1 MRVLG
6 IESSCDET
14 ALAIISYENGQANIE
29 RNDIYSQIKEHEHFG
44 GVVPEIAA
52 RAHINRLPFMVKD
65 LPLDTLDAIAA
76 TTGPGLIGGLH
87 IGYGFGRALALS
99 LNKPFY
105 PIHHLEAHALTV
117 RLSNQIDFPY
127 LLLLISGGHTQ
138 IIDVQGFRQ
147 YKLLGETR
155 DDSCGEVFDKSA
167 KLLEL
172 GFPGGPA
179 IEKAALNGDPL
190 RYPLPCPFYKQ
201 PHCDFSFSGLKTAIR
216 ECIARSSSSAKCEAP
231 LTEDPFITSQLHCS
245 SIKYE
250 DPGTCHEMDLRSK
263 APTSSLSRMTTSE
276 ISDLCASIQ
285 HTVSKILIDRLS
297 QAFKITPHKQIVIA
311 GGVAANQYIRRQLTT
326 FCETQKRTLIVPPVK
341 LCTDNAAMVA
351 WTGIE
356 MMQHNITPDIVVP
369 TPRWNLMELARA

>member
-14 ALAIISYENGQANIE
+14 ALAIVAYENGHPCIE

-52 RAHINRLPFMVKD
+52 RAHIDKLPLMVKD
-65 LPLDTLDAIAA
+65 LPLDSLDAIAA

-117 RLSNQIDFPY
+117 RLTNHIDFPY

-138 IIDVQGFRQ
+138 IIDVQDFRK
-147 YKLLGETR
+147 YRLLGETR
-155 DDSCGEVFDKSA
+155 DDSCGEVFDKTA
-167 KLLEL
+167 KLLGL

-179 IEKAALNGDPL
+179 IERAALNGDPL
-190 RYPLPCPFYKQ
+190 RYKLPCPFYQK

-216 ECIARSSSSAKCEAP
+216 ESVSSSTEA
-231 LTEDPFITSQLHCS
+231 T
-245 SIKYE
+245 
-250 DPGTCHEMDLRSK
+250 
-263 APTSSLSRMTTSE
+263 ASE
-276 ISDLCASIQ
+276 VADICASIQ
-285 HTVSKILIDRLS
+285 YTISKILIDRLI
-297 QAFKITPHKQIVIA
+297 QALKIAPHKQIVMA
-311 GGVAANQYIRRQLTT
+311 GGVAANQYIRMQLNT
-326 FCETQKRTLIVPPVK
+326 FCQNNSHTLIIPPVK

-356 MMQHNITPDIVVP
+356 LMQRGIIPDIIVP
-369 TPRWNLMELARA
+369 TPRWNLMGLSRA

>member
-14 ALAIISYENGQANIE
+14 ALAIVSYENGKSCIE

-52 RAHINRLPFMVKD
+52 RAHIDRLPFMVKD

-138 IIDVQGFRQ
+138 IIAVQGFRQ

-155 DDSCGEVFDKSA
+155 DDSCGEVFDKTA
-167 KLLEL
+167 KLLGL

-216 ECIARSSSSAKCEAP
+216 ECIRSFSPGVTASKHYAQESV
-231 LTEDPFITSQLHCS
+231 TS
-245 SIKYE
+245 
-250 DPGTCHEMDLRSK
+250 G
-263 APTSSLSRMTTSE
+263 MTTSE

-297 QAFKITPHKQIVIA
+297 QAFKVTPHKQIVIA
-311 GGVAANQYIRRQLTT
+311 GGVAANQYIRTQLTT

>member
-14 ALAIISYENGQANIE
+14 ALAIVAFENRKPCIE

-52 RAHINRLPFMVKD
+52 RAHINKLPFMVKG
-65 LPLDTLDAIAA
+65 LPLDSVDAIAA

-87 IGYGFGRALALS
+87 IGYGFGRALALA

-117 RLSNQIDFPY
+117 RLTNQIDFPY

-138 IIDVQGFRQ
+138 IIDVQDFRK
-147 YKLLGETR
+147 YHLLGETR
-155 DDSCGEVFDKSA
+155 DDSCGEVFDKTA
-167 KLLEL
+167 KLLGL
-172 GFPGGPA
+172 GFPGGPS
-179 IEKAALNGDPL
+179 IERAATHGDPL
-190 RYPLPCPFYKQ
+190 RYTLPCPFYKQ

-216 ECIARSSSSAKCEAP
+216 EYITPRSFAP
-231 LTEDPFITSQLHCS
+231 ETPYVETV
-245 SIKYE
+245 K
-250 DPGTCHEMDLRSK
+250 SK
-263 APTSSLSRMTTSE
+263 MT
-276 ISDLCASIQ
+276 DQDVANLCASIQ
-285 HTVSKILIDRLS
+285 YTVSKILIDRLT
-297 QAFKITPHKQIVIA
+297 QALKIAPHKQIVIA
-311 GGVAANQYIRRQLTT
+311 GGVAANQYMRMQLTA
-326 FCETQKRTLIVPPVK
+326 FCETQQHTLIVPPIK

-356 MMQHNITPDIVVP
+356 LMQRNIIPDTIIP
-369 TPRWNLMELARA
+369 TPRWNLMDLSHA

>member
-14 ALAIISYENGQANIE
+14 ALAIVSYANEKPYIE
-29 RNDIYSQIKEHEHFG
+29 HNAIYSQTKEHEHFG

-52 RAHINRLPFMVKD
+52 RAHIDKLPLMVKD
-65 LPLDTLDAIAA
+65 LPLDSLDAIAA

-87 IGYGFGRALALS
+87 IGYGFGRALALA

-117 RLSNQIDFPY
+117 RLTDQIDFPY

-138 IIDVQGFRQ
+138 IIDVQDFRK

-155 DDSCGEVFDKSA
+155 DDSCGEVFDKTA

-179 IEKAALNGDPL
+179 IERAALNGDPL
-190 RYPLPCPFYKQ
+190 RYKLPCPFYQK

-216 ECIARSSSSAKCEAP
+216 ECIGSGSPGVTDSS
-231 LTEDPFITSQLHCS
+231 TSCVEPVSTGGAQKKKDWIPIL
-245 SIKYE
+245 
-250 DPGTCHEMDLRSK
+250 
-263 APTSSLSRMTTSE
+263 TSSNRYAQELITPGNPV
-276 ISDLCASIQ
+276 SDLCASIQ
-285 HTVSKILIDRLS
+285 HTVSKILIDRLA
-297 QAFKITPHKQIVIA
+297 QALKIAPHKQIVIA
-311 GGVAANQYIRRQLTT
+311 GGVAANQYIRAQLNT
-326 FCETQKRTLIVPPVK
+326 FCQNNGHTLIVPPVK
-341 LCTDNAAMVA
+341 LCTDNAAMIA
-351 WTGIE
+351 WTAIE
-356 MMQHNITPDIVVP
+356 MMQRNINPDIMVP
-369 TPRWNLMELARA
+369 TPRWSLTELSHA